1 MDMNDT
7 IATAFPG
14 STLTTGRFGF
24 SLGNR
29 ESNDYAFNMTSSGFL
44 ELFYRGEFTYCY
56 STNFTYHR
64 STRYTLESIAY
75 HLPPCEVIR
84 GFSNEHFTHF
94 LVRGLDWWASIEI
107 NAARVEAEFG
117 TFTAAHAQ
125 ELGTRFKD
133 GLHTPT
139 PPQRITNFEVW
150 TGDDFPTS
158 RNFPDVHWPEV
169 KSNYPAMTRAGLE
182 HLVQLDRAKTRNNGR
197 IIILHGPPGTGKTW
211 AIRSLMTAWK
221 QWAEG
226 AVVIDPDYLLEKSN
240 YFMTMLNGR
249 NSEKTRLVIIEDA
262 DEIAEKNG
270 TRGSNLSRLLN
281 ATDGLIGA
289 SSNLLVLLSTNA
301 PPEALDRA
309 LLRPGRCLAS
319 IEFTP
324 FSADEVTSRL
334 GRSVG
339 RGLTLA
345 ELYEEM
351 GEVSCVHTGTSQ
363 PAIGQY
369 L

>member
-1 MDMNDT
+1 
-7 IATAFPG
+7 
-14 STLTTGRFGF
+14 
-24 SLGNR
+24 
-29 ESNDYAFNMTSSGFL
+29 
-44 ELFYRGEFTYCY
+44 
-56 STNFTYHR
+56 
-64 STRYTLESIAY
+64 
-75 HLPPCEVIR
+75 
-84 GFSNEHFTHF
+84 
-94 LVRGLDWWASIEI
+94 
-107 NAARVEAEFG
+107 
-117 TFTAAHAQ
+117 
-125 ELGTRFKD
+125 
-133 GLHTPT
+133 
-139 PPQRITNFEVW
+139 
-150 TGDDFPTS
+150 
-158 RNFPDVHWPEV
+158 
-169 KSNYPAMTRAGLE
+169 
-182 HLVQLDRAKTRNNGR
+182 
-197 IIILHGPPGTGKTW
+197 
-211 AIRSLMTAWK
+211 
-221 QWAEG
+221 
-226 AVVIDPDYLLEKSN
+226 
-240 YFMTMLNGR
+240 MTMLNGR